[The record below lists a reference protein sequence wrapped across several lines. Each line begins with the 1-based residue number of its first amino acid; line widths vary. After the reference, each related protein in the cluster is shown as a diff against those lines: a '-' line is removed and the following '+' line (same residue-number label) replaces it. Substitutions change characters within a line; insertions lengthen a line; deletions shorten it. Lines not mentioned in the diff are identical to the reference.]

1 MKKYKIK
8 SEFRLWHFFSVL
20 LIVAVMIAGISIVS
34 SWTYAYMAMMN
45 TPSITTIPQL
55 TTTELNEQAILLGTR
70 QKLIEANVFIQVNIP
85 SGYEIGSGTIIH
97 QDSDFYY
104 AITNEHVLD
113 GNNEV
118 INSCQAT
125 TYDNITTSFE
135 VVAIDNVKDLA
146 LIKFTKENREVIN
159 PLRTLNEGIYI
170 DDIVVAIGNP
180 YGNTASVSYGSI
192 HQVTT
197 IRELEIERLVIEH
210 DAPSF
215 TGSSGGAL
223 VDLYGNLKGINSW
236 ELNGL
241 YYAIPISVI
250 NTFLENNL

>member
-1 MKKYKIK
+1 MKKYKK
-8 SEFRLWHFFSVL
+8 NNDFRFWHLFSIL
-20 LIVAVMIAGISIVS
+20 LIAGVMFTGITIFGT
-34 SWTYAYMAMMN
+34 WAYDYVDSMN
-45 TPSITTIPQL
+45 TSTTAQR
-55 TTTELNEQAILLGTR
+55 TTTEINEQAILLGTR

-85 SGYEIGSGTIIH
+85 TGYEIGSGTIIY
-97 QDSDFYY
+97 QDDDYYY

-118 INSCQAT
+118 INSYQAT
-125 TYDNITTSFE
+125 TF
-135 VVAIDNVKDLA
+135 DNVTTTFEIIALDQIKDLA
-146 LIKFTKENREVIN
+146 LIKFTKNSRELIN
-159 PLRTLNEGIYI
+159 PLSTIFEGIYI
-170 DDIVVAIGNP
+170 DDIVVAVGNP
-180 YGNTASVSYGSI
+180 YGITASISYGSI
-192 HQVTT
+192 HQLTT

-210 DAPSF
+210 DAPSY

-223 VDLYGNLKGINSW
+223 VDMYGNLKGINSW

>member
-1 MKKYKIK
+1 MKKYKRK
-8 SEFRLWHFFSVL
+8 SEFRLWHLFSVL
-20 LIVAVMIAGISIVS
+20 LIAAVMFAGITVVS
-34 SWTYAYMAMMN
+34 SWAYAYMEAIDN
-45 TPSITTIPQL
+45 QQITTQR
-55 TTTELNEQAILLGTR
+55 TTTNIDEQAILLATR

-85 SGYEIGSGTIIH
+85 SGYEIGSATIIN
-97 QDSDFYY
+97 QDDDFYY

-118 INSCQAT
+118 VNSYQAT
-125 TYDNITTSFE
+125 TFDNITTSFE
-135 VVAIDNVKDLA
+135 VVAMDNVKDLA
-146 LIKFTKENREVIN
+146 LIKFTKENREVIS

-180 YGNTASVSYGSI
+180 YGNTAAISYGSI

-210 DAPSF
+210 DAPSY

-223 VDLYGNLKGINSW
+223 VDMYGNLKGINSW

>member
-1 MKKYKIK
+1 MMKKTKRM
-8 SEFRLWHFFSVL
+8 SEFRLWHLFSVL
-20 LIVAVMIAGISIVS
+20 LIAAVMFAGITVVS
-34 SWTYAYMAMMN
+34 SWAYSYMEAIDN
-45 TPSITTIPQL
+45 QPITTQR
-55 TTTELNEQAILLGTR
+55 TTTGLNEQAILLATKE
-70 QKLIEANVFIQVNIP
+70 KLKEANVFIQVNIP
-85 SGYEIGSGTIIH
+85 SGYEIGSGTIIY
-97 QDSDFYY
+97 QDDDFYY

-118 INSCQAT
+118 INSYQAT
-125 TYDNITTSFE
+125 TFDNITTSFE
-135 VVAIDNVKDLA
+135 VVAMDYVKDLA

-180 YGNTASVSYGSI
+180 YGNTAAISYGSI

-210 DAPSF
+210 DAPSY

-223 VDLYGNLKGINSW
+223 VDIYGNLKGINSW